1 MQCQRLSG
9 IWPVVFWLRWSVMS
23 GSALSVAE
31 RIAQAMSR
39 LSASHRKL
47 ASHVL
52 EHPFKVATMSI
63 DEFAGECGV
72 SIATAN
78 RFVRALGLPGYAQFR
93 SALAQGFEDALGPV
107 ERLRLERSKAAS
119 SYDIFAATLYEDER
133 NFEMTRR
140 ALTPETCE
148 RAVQAVL
155 AANRI
160 FIVGF
165 GASGFLGGLLQRGLS
180 LHCSMVECL
189 AGPGG
194 VSQAARQLS
203 RMRQGDLVIAIAFP
217 RYLADT
223 ITLAKAARSAGV
235 QLLALT
241 DKPTS
246 PLAAL
251 ADICLY
257 AHSQRQMLPNSETA
271 ALGLIEAF
279 SAAVAHRSTDSL
291 STAALLTESVMP
303 WLIYG
308 EKKHD

>member
-1 MQCQRLSG
+1 MSTN
-9 IWPVVFWLRWSVMS
+9 PPSVV
-23 GSALSVAE
+23 E
-31 RIAQAMSR
+31 RITQAMPA

-47 ASHVL
+47 AAHVL
-52 EHPFKVATMSI
+52 AHPFKVATMSI

-78 RFVRALGLPGYAQFR
+78 RFVRALGLDGYAQFR
-93 SALAQGFEDALGPV
+93 SALAQGFEDALEPV
-107 ERLRLERSKAAS
+107 ERLRLERSKSAS
-119 SYDIFAATLYEDER
+119 SYDVFAATLYEDER
-133 NFEMTRR
+133 NFELTRR
-140 ALTPETCE
+140 ALSPEACE

-155 AANRI
+155 SATRI

-165 GASGFLGGLLQRGLS
+165 GSSGFLAGLLQRGLS
-180 LHCSMVECL
+180 LHCPMVECL

-194 VSQAARQLS
+194 VSHAARQLS
-203 RMRQGDLVIAIAFP
+203 RMRPDDLVIAIAFP

-223 ITLAKAARSAGV
+223 VTLAKAARSAGV
-235 QLLALT
+235 PLMALT

-246 PLAAL
+246 PLAPL

-257 AHSQRQMLPNSETA
+257 AHSQRQILPNSETA
-271 ALGLIEAF
+271 ALGLIEAL
-279 SAAVAHRSTDSL
+279 SAAVAHQSNESL